1 MPNPQNRNDRRK
13 GEERSETLIIPHIT
27 KEMLE
32 TARRMAEEGASR
44 AEIEKA
50 ISAMQSPA
58 QPASS
63 PASRPAQHAAPAPQP
78 MAAPPERKHRI
89 IPTSRPRLSAEER
102 AALRQQMQMGET
114 QAETPQPEPEQEAL
128 RQEAARRAANRPA
141 WFGRRQTAQN
151 DSQEAA
157 RRAAQAL
164 AAAPRA
170 PEAPAAPKVD
180 EPTGTRTIAIPK
192 QRTVSRPAEPAPE
205 ATRVMSA
212 ARPQPTPAEPAPQSA
227 ACTEGP
233 AGEPAPRPA
242 APAPEPRKIAVPRSR
257 TEAETDLNEK
267 IRRDHIWLSNPV
279 MVRGLGMAPIV
290 GAALDG
296 RHALMLCVASLLLIT
311 FTRVLAV
318 AVCHLTQNRFRP
330 VIYSYAAALLYIPV
344 YVLMYQLFGAD
355 LSLLGIYLPLLVVE
369 PAIVKRME
377 FAELEPVSAAFR
389 HGFNNSLGM
398 CAALLIVGCLRELLA
413 TGAVFGNQVI
423 HAAPLPLAAQ
433 PSGGFV
439 LVGAIAAVWCAIA
452 NLYTNY
458 KHEEVRRLYAKH

>member
-13 GEERSETLIIPHIT
+13 GEDRSETLIIPHIT

-63 PASRPAQHAAPAPQP
+63 PASSPAQHAAPAPQP

-102 AALRQQMQMGET
+102 AALRQQMQMGKT
-114 QAETPQPEPEQEAL
+114 QAETPQPEPEQETL

-141 WFGRRQTAQN
+141 WFGRQTAQN

-164 AAAPRA
+164 AAAPHA

-205 ATRVMSA
+205 ATRVMPA
-212 ARPQPTPAEPAPQSA
+212 ARPQPTPAEPAPLPA
-227 ACTEGP
+227 ARTEGP

-242 APAPEPRKIAVPRSR
+242 APAPEPRKNAVPRSR
-257 TEAETDLNEK
+257 TEAENDLNEK

-296 RHALMLCVASLLLIT
+296 HHALMLCVASLLLIT

-318 AVCHLTQNRFRP
+318 AVCHLTKNRFRP

-413 TGAVFGNQVI
+413 TGAVFGNQMI